1 MIMEKRARVISQEKD
16 LYRIFDGENE
26 KIAVVSGKYR
36 YETIRVSDYPAVGD
50 YVIATWPEG
59 EGNAVINALFPRKTC
74 FIRKAAGSKR
84 EEQVVASNIDTVFI
98 CMSLNSNFNLHR
110 LERYITLTYSSGA
123 IPVVVLT
130 KADLCS
136 DVEGKIAEVM
146 SVAIG
151 IDTIAVSSIEDDYS
165 SILKYITKGKTIAFL
180 GSSGVGKSTLI
191 NKLLGYDYN
200 ATGEIGDG
208 DKGRHTTTRRE
219 LIQLDNGACLIDTP
233 GMREVGLWND
243 EEGIES
249 SFGDIEALSS
259 LCRFSD
265 CSHTTEPGCAVQKA
279 ILEGKLDKERYNS
292 FMKLKKENLYFSES
306 KDYLDEKKTKF
317 KSISKINKA
326 SKKYPKY

>member
-1 MIMEKRARVISQEKD
+1 MEKRARVISQEKD

-165 SILKYITKGKTIAFL
+165 SILKY
-180 GSSGVGKSTLI
+180 KS
-191 NKLLGYDYN
+191 
-200 ATGEIGDG
+200 
-208 DKGRHTTTRRE
+208 
-219 LIQLDNGACLIDTP
+219 
-233 GMREVGLWND
+233 
-243 EEGIES
+243 
-249 SFGDIEALSS
+249 
-259 LCRFSD
+259 
-265 CSHTTEPGCAVQKA
+265 
-279 ILEGKLDKERYNS
+279 
-292 FMKLKKENLYFSES
+292 
-306 KDYLDEKKTKF
+306 
-317 KSISKINKA
+317 
-326 SKKYPKY
+326 